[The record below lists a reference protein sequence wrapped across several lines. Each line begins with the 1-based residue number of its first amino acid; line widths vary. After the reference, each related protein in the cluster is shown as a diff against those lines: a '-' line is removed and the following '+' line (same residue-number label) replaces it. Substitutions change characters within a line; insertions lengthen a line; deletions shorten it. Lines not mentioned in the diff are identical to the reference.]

1 MFQRMV
7 TRLGFPVIAGF
18 GLLLVGGP
26 ASADTQGSQR
36 SIDGASRPSPL
47 GSCSPY
53 YYPTSGSSMG
63 GSTDP
68 QASAAKLQP
77 NPEEMSVSRVLTAS
91 SVPND
96 KGQLRWPLGL
106 AILAAPAAD
115 ELCEQIDVLFEEMAR
130 QAAAGPVSPTLAEE
144 ARQAVKK
151 LRRLLL
157 KEKAERF
164 GMPLTVYQESERF
177 LNKLDRA
184 QQLLR
189 AGIATP
195 GGQRRSS
202 TEGASTSES
211 TSGSARHR

>member
-1 MFQRMV
+1 MFRRMFMG
-7 TRLGFPVIAGF
+7 LGFPVIAQL
-18 GLLLVGGP
+18 GLLLVCGP
-26 ASADTQGSQR
+26 ANADTQASQR
-36 SIDGASRPSPL
+36 SHQRASRPSPF
-47 GSCSPY
+47 GSSPPY

-68 QASAAKLQP
+68 QVSAAKLQP
-77 NPEEMSVSRVLTAS
+77 SPDEMSVSRLLTAS
-91 SVPND
+91 GVPND

-106 AILAAPAAD
+106 AILAAPGAD
-115 ELCEQIDVLFEEMAR
+115 DLCEQIDALFEEMAR

-189 AGIATP
+189 AGI
-195 GGQRRSS
+195 
-202 TEGASTSES
+202 
-211 TSGSARHR
+211 